1 MNAVRK
7 INIPRSRSELRDAFQ
22 PAQGTSGF
30 LLLGWAI
37 SGILAIIIPVSK
49 WSAERNKY
57 YGYYG
62 QYNAYEQ
69 QQRQYENEQN
79 GNNYGYYNL
88 CSWWNLKCK
97 YDMKRY
103 QAMYGNGENGGGGG
117 GENGNMSAML
127 PGWFFFF
134 GGSMEEDERE
144 REEMGL
150 GQNDGSMKFV
160 YACTILMFIGMSVWG
175 FRNMYLGKDRSGII
189 AALLIFGQFSLMN
202 LMTTAQGTI
211 ETDNRFFEDSI
222 YGWFGQW
229 AVLVA
234 YTDFWLMVHC
244 FIFAAILS
252 VLQCLDRR
260 AANAAK
266 EESAVLEMG
275 YVQEGDS
282 GVDDQRRIEER
293 GWAQA

>member
-1 MNAVRK
+1 MSCLTDDVLQRYVYCLFYHLSFRLK
-7 INIPRSRSELRDAFQ
+7 FMSHQHS
-22 PAQGTSGF
+22 T
-30 LLLGWAI
+30 
-37 SGILAIIIPVSK
+37 
-49 WSAERNKY
+49 
-57 YGYYG
+57 
-62 QYNAYEQ
+62 
-69 QQRQYENEQN
+69 QRQYENEQN